1 MEMADR
7 DLETA
12 RKESRED
19 VIHAKLIER
28 LNA

>member
-7 DLETA
+7 DLEAA
-12 RKESRED
+12 REENRED